1 METAHSTTHAT
12 PVEKSEKHRDSAT
25 PLAQT
30 PMSDSERRQML
41 RNTWRACV
49 RGDGM
54 DDRCIRE
61 ALTGDRR
68 LRQLCPDPRVRL
80 AILWRVLPFQL
91 RALRRALRFQL
102 CK

>member
-25 PLAQT
+25 PLARP
-30 PMSDSERRQML
+30 PMSDSERKQML
-41 RNTWRACV
+41 RNTWRACL

-54 DDRCIRE
+54 DDRCLRD

-68 LRQLCPDPRVRL
+68 LRQLCPDPRVRI
-80 AILWRVLPFQL
+80 AILWRVLRFQL
-91 RALRRALRFQL
+91 RALRKALRWQR